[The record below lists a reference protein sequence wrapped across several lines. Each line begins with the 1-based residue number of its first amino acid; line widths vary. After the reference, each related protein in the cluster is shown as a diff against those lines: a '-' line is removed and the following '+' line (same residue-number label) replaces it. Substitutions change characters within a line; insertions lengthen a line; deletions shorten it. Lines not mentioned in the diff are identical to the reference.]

1 MSRLPVTARGKT
13 WHRMAAIQI
22 TKSRNHHDHSA
33 SLSLALNV
41 SNCFVHQICDDL
53 RHSAHLRHLLDL
65 ERHSRRGRSGRSGRG
80 PLLATLATL
89 LRSLGRRLLSSDTE
103 AWHMTAAST
112 ALRVPASSSS
122 WRRAVIS
129 SNREA
134 TVTSSLPTS
143 PK

>member
-89 LRSLGRRLLSSDTE
+89 RSLGRRLLSSDTE